1 MVDTGVVTAIDINAD
16 VGERDAPGRGDL
28 PLLDEVTSASVAC
41 GFHAGGP
48 AVMRATAEACVARGI
63 TIGAHVSFR
72 DREGFGRRVIPVAPA
87 RLVSDIVEQWQRLAE
102 QVADAGGSVSFVK
115 PHGALYAVMGSDLPV
130 AAAVVEAV
138 AAVGAGVLVAQA
150 GTVVAGLAHRAGV
163 TVVPEG
169 FPDRGYRSDG
179 SLTPRRD
186 PGALVEDPAEAGRRA
201 VSMVLRHGI
210 EAVDGTWTAVEA
222 QTLCIHGDAPG
233 AAATARAVRSALEA
247 EGVAVTSF
255 GPAHPRSTAGP

>member
-1 MVDTGVVTAIDINAD
+1 MGV
-16 VGERDAPGRGDL
+16 R
-28 PLLDEVTSASVAC
+28 
-41 GFHAGGP
+41 
-48 AVMRATAEACVARGI
+48 
-63 TIGAHVSFR
+63 
-72 DREGFGRRVIPVAPA
+72 
-87 RLVSDIVEQWQRLAE
+87 
-102 QVADAGGSVSFVK
+102 
-115 PHGALYAVMGSDLPV
+115 GALVYATGEFGANMTWNMVSGFILVYYTNVALLPV